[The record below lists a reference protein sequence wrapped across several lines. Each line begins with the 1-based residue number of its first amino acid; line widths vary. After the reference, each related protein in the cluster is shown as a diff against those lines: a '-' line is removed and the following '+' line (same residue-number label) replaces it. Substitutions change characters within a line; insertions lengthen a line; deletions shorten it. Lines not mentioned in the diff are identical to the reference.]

1 MRWTKLASKA
11 SHSYVKSQNFR
22 LYKNVFGKFIM
33 DCYFT
38 AVLYWVYFMNFVIV
52 IGYFFIFVTVG
63 LIVFVLHNIANYV
76 ILQKVIAA
84 VYTSA
89 VMYL

>member
-1 MRWTKLASKA
+1 
-11 SHSYVKSQNFR
+11 
-22 LYKNVFGKFIM
+22 
-33 DCYFT
+33 
-38 AVLYWVYFMNFVIV
+38 MNFVIV